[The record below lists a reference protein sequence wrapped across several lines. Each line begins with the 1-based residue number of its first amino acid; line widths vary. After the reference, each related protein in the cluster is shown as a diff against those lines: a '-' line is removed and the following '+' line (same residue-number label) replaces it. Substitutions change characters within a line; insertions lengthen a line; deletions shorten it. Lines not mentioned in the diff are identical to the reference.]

1 LKVVLDTN
9 VLVSGLINPDGNP
22 GRVLDLLLAG
32 EITLL
37 VDDRILAECR
47 AVLARPRFG
56 FDVGDIVDVISQIEA
71 ESARVVALPIGI
83 SLPDETDLPFL
94 EVALAGEAQALIT
107 GNTRHFKL
115 PKSTLLTVESPAD
128 FVRRW
133 RERAYEARRRGGGRG
148 GR

>member
-1 LKVVLDTN
+1 MKVVLDTN
-9 VLVSGLINPDGNP
+9 VLVSGLLNPDGTP

-37 VDDRILAECR
+37 VDDRILAEYR

-71 ESARVVALPIGI
+71 ESVRVVALPLGI

-107 GNTRHFKL
+107 GNARHFKL
-115 PKSTLLTVESPAD
+115 PKSTSLTVESPAD

-133 RERAYEARRRGGGRG
+133 RERA
-148 GR
+148 